1 MIELYILTFR
11 EEIKMITILNFLI
24 CIFLSLIDLSLI
36 QYSLSSTEN
45 MNLKFNIQ
53 NIIILIVLTLYNF
66 NIFTYLPVR
75 AIIFMSIIVFY
86 ILLNKPEIKK
96 EEIIRSL
103 IIWFFN
109 KIILYIFT
117 VYLFTW
123 FFDSS
128 LAIAHTSSTIPQTLM
143 LNIFTRYIEFLIF
156 CYFLKSHTF
165 KNFRLF
171 KLLSIALLA
180 YFTITFILSNKKL
193 FYFPSVGR
201 TFTFIVIVYTIAMIY
216 FDRYQTKYQREVE
229 ELNRLNEQLK
239 SDYNHL
245 RVELAAEEEI
255 RRIRHDVK
263 NNIGIIASY
272 IQLGEYDEAMKYT
285 KSISNEIERATS
297 HIHIGEHHI
306 DSVINR
312 KITAMKDY
320 NIKFEKD
327 FSSCHLGHIDVNKI
341 CLILSI
347 TLDNAIEACKDI
359 EDAYIRLSIKCKKN
373 YFIIKV
379 ENSIIP
385 GTKIDFTKT
394 SKKVD
399 IHNHGFG
406 MKKLQSIAKEY
417 HGDVEACAYD
427 NHVIVSIRLLIQD
440 NL

>member
-1 MIELYILTFR
+1 MTNVLY
-11 EEIKMITILNFLI
+11 FLP
-24 CIFLSLIDLSLI
+24 CIFLSMIDLSLI
-36 QYSLSSTEN
+36 QYSLSSNEN
-45 MNLKFNIQ
+45 LNLKLCIQ
-53 NIIILIVLTLYNF
+53 NIIIFFLLTIYNF
-66 NIFTYLPVR
+66 NIFTSLFIR
-75 AIIFMSIIVFY
+75 LIVFVIIIELY
-86 ILLNKPEIKK
+86 IMLHKSEIKK
-96 EEIIRSL
+96 REIPKSLMLWIFNKTILYTL
-103 IIWFFN
+103 IIS
-109 KIILYIFT
+109 IFT
-117 VYLFTW
+117 WL
-123 FFDSS
+123 FDSPVV
-128 LAIAHTSSTIPQTLM
+128 IAHVSVTVPQTLM
-143 LNIFTRYIEFLIF
+143 FNISTRYFEFITF
-156 CYFLKSHTF
+156 FYFLKSHAF
-165 KNFRLF
+165 RNFRLF
-171 KLLSIALLA
+171 KLLSFLLLT
-180 YFTITFILSNKKL
+180 YFGITFIITSDKL

-216 FDRYQTKYQREVE
+216 FDRYQTKYQKEVE

-272 IQLGEYDEAMKYT
+272 IQLGEYDEAMAYT

-427 NHVIVSIRLLIQD
+427 DHVIVSIRLLIQN

>member
-1 MIELYILTFR
+1 MF
-11 EEIKMITILNFLI
+11 FLA
-24 CIFLSLIDLSLI
+24 L
-36 QYSLSSTEN
+36 
-45 MNLKFNIQ
+45 FN
-53 NIIILIVLTLYNF
+53 LYNF
-66 NIFTYLPVR
+66 KHFLIK
-75 AIIFMSIIVFY
+75 AIIFITIVGLY
-86 ILLNKPEIKK
+86 ILLNKFKIKRQEILK
-96 EEIIRSL
+96 SL
-103 IIWFFN
+103 LLWFFN
-109 KIILYIFT
+109 KTLLYGLIIITL
-117 VYLFTW
+117 TW
-123 FFDSS
+123 LFDSS
-128 LAIAHTSSTIPQTLM
+128 LTIMQINVTIPQTLM
-143 LNIFTRYIEFLIF
+143 FHLLTKYCEFLMLFYI
-156 CYFLKSHTF
+156 LKSHTF

-171 KLLSIALLA
+171 KSLSITLITYFAL
-180 YFTITFILSNKKL
+180 TNIITNKKL
-193 FYFPSVGR
+193 FYLPSVGR
-201 TFTFIVIVYTIAMIY
+201 TFTFIVIIYTIAMIY

-255 RRIRHDVK
+255 RRIRHDIK

-272 IQLGEYDEAMKYT
+272 IQLGEYDEAMEYT

-327 FSSCHLGHIDVNKI
+327 FSSCHLGNIDVNKI

-399 IHNHGFG
+399 VHNHGFG

-427 NHVIVSIRLLIQD
+427 DHVIVSIRLLIQD

>member
-1 MIELYILTFR
+1 MLNT
-11 EEIKMITILNFLI
+11 LNFFT
-24 CIFLSLIDLSLI
+24 CVFLSLIDLYLI
-36 QYSLSSTEN
+36 EYSLSSNE
-45 MNLKFNIQ
+45 NLKLNIR
-53 NIIILIVLTLYNF
+53 NIIILILLTIYNF
-66 NIFTYLPVR
+66 NIFAHLLIR
-75 AIIFMSIIVFY
+75 IIIFMSIIGLY
-86 ILLNKPEIKK
+86 ILFNKSKIEILKISK
-96 EEIIRSL
+96 SL
-103 IIWFFN
+103 ILWTFN
-109 KIILYIFT
+109 KTILTILIASIFT
-117 VYLFTW
+117 W
-123 FFDSS
+123 IFDSS
-128 LAIAHTSSTIPQTLM
+128 LSIMKITVAIPQTLM
-143 LNIFTRYIEFLIF
+143 FHVLTRYIEFLVF
-156 CYFLKSHTF
+156 FYLLKSHTF

-171 KLLSIALLA
+171 KLLSIALLT
-180 YFTITFILSNKKL
+180 YFALTNIVTNKKL
-193 FYFPSVGR
+193 FYLPSVGR

-272 IQLGEYDEAMKYT
+272 IQLGEYDEAMEYT

-320 NIKFEKD
+320 DIKFEKD

>member
-1 MIELYILTFR
+1 
-11 EEIKMITILNFLI
+11 MITIFNFLI
-24 CIFLSLIDLSLI
+24 CIFLSVIDLYLI
-36 QYSLSSTEN
+36 QYSLSSHD
-45 MNLKFNIQ
+45 NLYLKSNVK
-53 NIIILIVLTLYNF
+53 NIIILILLVIYNY
-66 NIFTYLPVR
+66 NIFIH
-75 AIIFMSIIVFY
+75 IIIRGLIFLSIVWLY
-86 ILLNKPEIKK
+86 ILLNKSEVKMLEIRKS
-96 EEIIRSL
+96 IL
-103 IIWFFN
+103 LWAFN
-109 KIILYIFT
+109 KFIIYIIIISI
-117 VYLFTW
+117 LTW
-123 FFDSS
+123 LFDSP
-128 LAIAHTSSTIPQTLM
+128 LAITQISATIPYSI
-143 LNIFTRYIEFLIF
+143 IFHLIVRYCDFLLF
-156 CYFLKSHTF
+156 FYFLKSHTF
-165 KNFRLF
+165 KHFRLF
-171 KLLSIALLA
+171 KLLSIALLT
-180 YFTITFILSNKKL
+180 YFGMTFIITNDKL

-201 TFTFIVIVYTIAMIY
+201 TFTFIALVYTIAMIY
-216 FDRYQTKYQREVE
+216 FDRYQTKYQKEVE

-272 IQLGEYDEAMKYT
+272 IQLGEYDEAMEYT

-327 FSSCHLGHIDVNKI
+327 FSSCHLGNIDVNKI

-399 IHNHGFG
+399 VHNHGFG

>member
-1 MIELYILTFR
+1 
-11 EEIKMITILNFLI
+11 MITILNFLI
-24 CIFLSLIDLSLI
+24 CIFLSLIDLLLI
-36 QYSLSSTEN
+36 QYSLSSHESLTLNLNTKN
-45 MNLKFNIQ
+45 M
-53 NIIILIVLTLYNF
+53 IILVLLTLF
-66 NIFTYLPVR
+66 NLHIFNHFLTK
-75 AIIFMSIIVFY
+75 AIIFIIIVGLY
-86 ILLNKPEIKK
+86 ILLNRFEIKK
-96 EEIIRSL
+96 QKIPKSLLLWIFNKTLLYAL
-103 IIWFFN
+103 IIV
-109 KIILYIFT
+109 IL
-117 VYLFTW
+117 TW
-123 FFDSS
+123 LFDSS
-128 LAIAHTSSTIPQTLM
+128 LTVMQIIVTIPQTLM
-143 LNIFTRYIEFLIF
+143 FHLLTHYFEFLIF
-156 CYFLKSHTF
+156 FFILKKHTM
-165 KNFRLF
+165 KNFRFF
-171 KLLSIALLA
+171 KLLSFALLI
-180 YFTITFILSNKKL
+180 YFIMTFIVSNDKL

-255 RRIRHDVK
+255 RRIRHDIK

-272 IQLGEYDEAMKYT
+272 IQLGEYDEAMEYT

-327 FSSCHLGHIDVNKI
+327 FSSCHLGNIDVNKI

-347 TLDNAIEACKDI
+347 TLDNAIKACKDI
-359 EDAYIRLSIKCKKN
+359 ENAYIRLSIKCKKN

-399 IHNHGFG
+399 VHNHGFG

>member
-1 MIELYILTFR
+1 MINS
-11 EEIKMITILNFLI
+11 LNFFT
-24 CIFLSLIDLSLI
+24 CIFLSLIDLFLI
-36 QYSLSSTEN
+36 QYSLSSYD
-45 MNLKFNIQ
+45 NLNSKPNIQ
-53 NIIILIVLTLYNF
+53 NIIILILLTIYNF
-66 NIFTYLPVR
+66 NIFTSLLIR
-75 AIIFMSIIVFY
+75 AIIFISIIVLY
-86 ILLNKPEIKK
+86 ILLNKSKIKMCEIQK
-96 EEIIRSL
+96 SL
-103 IIWFFN
+103 ILWILN
-109 KIILYIFT
+109 KTILYISI
-117 VYLFTW
+117 VYLSTW
-123 FFDSS
+123 LFDSP
-128 LAIAHTSSTIPQTLM
+128 LAITEITITIPHALM
-143 LNIFTRYIEFLIF
+143 FHVLTRYFEFLVFFYI
-156 CYFLKSHTF
+156 LKNNSF
-165 KNFRLF
+165 KNFRFF
-171 KLLSIALLA
+171 KALSIALLT
-180 YFTITFILSNKKL
+180 YFAIINIVTNKKL
-193 FYFPSVGR
+193 FYLPSVGR

-216 FDRYQTKYQREVE
+216 FDRYQTKYQKEVE

-272 IQLGEYDEAMKYT
+272 IQLGEYDEAMAYT

-327 FSSCHLGHIDVNKI
+327 FSSCHLGNIDVNKI

-359 EDAYIRLSIKCKKN
+359 ENAYIRLSIKCKKN

>member
-1 MIELYILTFR
+1 MLNT
-11 EEIKMITILNFLI
+11 LNFFT
-24 CIFLSLIDLSLI
+24 CVFLSLIDLYLI
-36 QYSLSSTEN
+36 EYSLSSNE
-45 MNLKFNIQ
+45 NLKLNIR
-53 NIIILIVLTLYNF
+53 NIIILILLTIYNF
-66 NIFTYLPVR
+66 NIFAHLLIR
-75 AIIFMSIIVFY
+75 IIIFMSIIGLY
-86 ILLNKPEIKK
+86 ILFNKSKIEILKISK
-96 EEIIRSL
+96 SL
-103 IIWFFN
+103 ILWTFN
-109 KIILYIFT
+109 KTILTILIASIFT
-117 VYLFTW
+117 W
-123 FFDSS
+123 IFDSS
-128 LAIAHTSSTIPQTLM
+128 LSIMKITVAIPQTLM
-143 LNIFTRYIEFLIF
+143 FHVLTRYIEFLVF
-156 CYFLKSHTF
+156 FYLLKSHTF

-171 KLLSIALLA
+171 KLLSIALLT
-180 YFTITFILSNKKL
+180 YFALTNIVTNKKL
-193 FYFPSVGR
+193 FYLPSVGR

-216 FDRYQTKYQREVE
+216 FDRYQTKYQKEVE

-272 IQLGEYDEAMKYT
+272 IQLGEYDEAMAYT

-327 FSSCHLGHIDVNKI
+327 FSSCHLGNIDVNKI

-399 IHNHGFG
+399 VHNHGFG

-427 NHVIVSIRLLIQD
+427 NHVIVSIRLLIQN

>member
-1 MIELYILTFR
+1 MINV
-11 EEIKMITILNFLI
+11 LNFLI
-24 CIFLSLIDLSLI
+24 RIFLSLIDLYLI
-36 QYSLSSTEN
+36 QYSFSSNEN
-45 MNLKFNIQ
+45 SNLKLNIQ
-53 NIIILIVLTLYNF
+53 NIITLILLTIYNF
-66 NIFTYLPVR
+66 NVFSHLLIKTIVF
-75 AIIFMSIIVFY
+75 ISIIGLY
-86 ILLNKPEIKK
+86 ILLNKSVIKIEK
-96 EEIIRSL
+96 LRNSL
-103 IIWFFN
+103 ILWIFN
-109 KIILYIFT
+109 KTILYIIIAST
-117 VYLFTW
+117 FTW
-123 FFDSS
+123 LFDAP
-128 LAIAHTSSTIPQTLM
+128 LTITEITVTIPHSILFQL
-143 LNIFTRYIEFLIF
+143 LIKYFEFLAF
-156 CYFLKSHTF
+156 FYFQRNLIL

-171 KLLSIALLA
+171 KLLSITLLT
-180 YFTITFILSNKKL
+180 YFTITFILSNKTL

-216 FDRYQTKYQREVE
+216 FDRYQTKYQKEVE

-272 IQLGEYDEAMKYT
+272 IQLGEYDEAMEYT

-327 FSSCHLGHIDVNKI
+327 FSSCHLGNIDVNKI

-373 YFIIKV
+373 YFIINV

-399 IHNHGFG
+399 VHNHGFG

-427 NHVIVSIRLLIQD
+427 DHVIVSIRLLMQD

>member
-1 MIELYILTFR
+1 MINV
-11 EEIKMITILNFLI
+11 LNFFA
-24 CIFLSLIDLSLI
+24 CIFLSVIDLSLI
-36 QYSLSSTEN
+36 QYSLSSIEN
-45 MNLKFNIQ
+45 LNLKLNTR
-53 NIIILIVLTLYNF
+53 NIIIFLLLTIYNF
-66 NIFTYLPVR
+66 NIFTNLFTKPLIFIF
-75 AIIFMSIIVFY
+75 IIGFY
-86 ILLNKPEIKK
+86 ILLNKSIIRKLEIKN
-96 EEIIRSL
+96 SL
-103 IIWFFN
+103 LLWFFN
-109 KIILYIFT
+109 KTILYVFIIIT
-117 VYLFTW
+117 FTW
-123 FFDSS
+123 LFDSPLTITQIKVTISHS
-128 LAIAHTSSTIPQTLM
+128 L
-143 LNIFTRYIEFLIF
+143 IFHVLTRYFEFLIF
-156 CYFLKSHTF
+156 FCFLKNHAF

-171 KLLSIALLA
+171 KLMSTILLTYFAL
-180 YFTITFILSNKKL
+180 TFIITNDKL

-216 FDRYQTKYQREVE
+216 FDRYQTKYQKEVE

-272 IQLGEYDEAMKYT
+272 IQLGEYDEAMEYT

-373 YFIIKV
+373 YFIINV

-399 IHNHGFG
+399 VHNHGFG

>member
-1 MIELYILTFR
+1 MIELYIPTIE

-36 QYSLSSTEN
+36 QYSLFTN
-45 MNLKFNIQ
+45 DNLHLRLNIQ
-53 NIIILIVLTLYNF
+53 NGIILIFLILF
-66 NIFTYLPVR
+66 NHFNLEHLLVK
-75 AIIFMSIIVFY
+75 AIIFMMIIGVY
-86 ILLNKPEIKK
+86 ILLNKSEITMPKTLK
-96 EEIIRSL
+96 SL
-103 IIWFFN
+103 ILWFFN
-109 KIILYIFT
+109 KTILYILIAST
-117 VYLFTW
+117 FTW
-123 FFDSS
+123 MFDSS
-128 LAIAHTSSTIPQTLM
+128 LAIMQITVTIPQTLM
-143 LNIFTRYIEFLIF
+143 FHILTRYFEFLVFFHI
-156 CYFLKSHTF
+156 LKQHTF
-165 KNFRLF
+165 RNFRFF
-171 KLLSIALLA
+171 KVLSIALLT
-180 YFTITFILSNKKL
+180 YFTITFIIINKKL
-193 FYFPSVGR
+193 FHFPNIGR

-216 FDRYQTKYQREVE
+216 FDKYQTKYQREVE

-272 IQLGEYDEAMKYT
+272 IQLGEYDEAMEYT

-327 FSSCHLGHIDVNKI
+327 FSSCHLGNIDVNKI

-359 EDAYIRLSIKCKKN
+359 ENAYIRLSIKCKKN

-399 IHNHGFG
+399 VHNHGFG

-427 NHVIVSIRLLIQD
+427 DHVIVSIRLLIQN